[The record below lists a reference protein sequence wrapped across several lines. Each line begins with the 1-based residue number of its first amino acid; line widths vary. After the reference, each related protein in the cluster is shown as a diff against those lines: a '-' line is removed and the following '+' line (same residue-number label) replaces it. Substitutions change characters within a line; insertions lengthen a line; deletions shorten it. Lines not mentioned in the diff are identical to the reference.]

1 MPAPMTRHGHTAMAA
16 NDNRSIEG
24 NRHVRALQPA
34 HGQGRPSQSRPLPTF
49 RGTGPTVVFLLV
61 CAVGLIPWTVG
72 LAVTLPARYVVGSW
86 TLTWAGFDI
95 ALVACFAVTAW
106 ALWNQ
111 RPIALPAAAFTSA
124 LLLSD
129 AWFDVLTAHG
139 GRDLLVSAATA
150 LLGEIP
156 GAIVLAAISIMLLR
170 ANAPFV
176 PQTRPGTTHQPLWPA
191 PSDSAVDQPYR
202 PPIGGGSTS

>member
-1 MPAPMTRHGHTAMAA
+1 MPATMTRHGDTVMAA
-16 NDNRSIEG
+16 NGERSIEG
-24 NRHVRALQPA
+24 NRHVRALQPT
-34 HGQGRPSQSRPLPTF
+34 HGRGRPSQSQPLPTF
-49 RGTGPTVVFLLV
+49 RRTGPTVVFLLV

-72 LAVTLPARYVVGSW
+72 LAVRLPAHYVVGRW

-111 RPIALPAAAFTSA
+111 RPTALPAAVFTSA
-124 LLLSD
+124 LLLCD

-156 GAIVLAAISIMLLR
+156 GAIVLAAISIRLLR

-176 PQTRPGTTHQPLWPA
+176 PQTRPGTTHQPCGLPHRTA
-191 PSDSAVDQPYR
+191 PS
-202 PPIGGGSTS
+202 TSRIAHQ

>member
-1 MPAPMTRHGHTAMAA
+1 MPAPMTRHGDTAAPA
-16 NDNRSIEG
+16 NGERSIEG
-24 NRHVRALQPA
+24 NRHVRALQSA
-34 HGQGRPSQSRPLPTF
+34 HGQGRPSQSRPLPTS
-49 RGTGPTVVFLLV
+49 RGTGPTVVFLLL

-72 LAVTLPARYVVGSW
+72 LAMTLPGRYVVGSW

-95 ALVACFAVTAW
+95 ALVACFAVTAR

-111 RPIALPAAAFTSA
+111 RPTALPAAVFTSA
-124 LLLSD
+124 LLLCD

-156 GAIVLAAISIMLLR
+156 GAVVLAAISIRLLR
-170 ANAPFV
+170 ANAPVV
-176 PQTRPGTTHQPLWPA
+176 PQTRPGPATHQLCDRSHWTA
-191 PSDSAVDQPYR
+191 PSTSR
-202 PPIGGGSTS
+202 IGHE

>member
-72 LAVTLPARYVVGSW
+72 MAVTLPARYVVGSW
-86 TLTWAGFDI
+86 TLIWAGLDI
-95 ALVACFAVTAW
+95 PLLVCFAVTAW

-111 RPIALPAAAFTSA
+111 RPIALPAAVFTSA

-156 GAIVLAAISIMLLR
+156 GAIVLAAISIRLLR
-170 ANAPFV
+170 ANAPFRAV
-176 PQTRPGTTHQPLWPA
+176 DATGDHPPRLWPA
-191 PSDSAVDQPYR
+191 PLGSAFDQPHR
-202 PPIGGGSTS
+202 PPVGGGSTS

>member
-1 MPAPMTRHGHTAMAA
+1 MPATMTRHGDTAMAA
-16 NDNRSIEG
+16 NGERSIDG

-34 HGQGRPSQSRPLPTF
+34 HGQGRPSPSQPLPTF
-49 RGTGPTVVFLLV
+49 RRTGPTVVFLLV

-72 LAVTLPARYVVGSW
+72 LAVRLPAHYVVGSW

-106 ALWNQ
+106 ALRNQ
-111 RPIALPAAAFTSA
+111 RPTALPAAVFTSA
-124 LLLSD
+124 LLLCD

-150 LLGEIP
+150 LFGEIP
-156 GAIVLAAISIMLLR
+156 GAVVLAAISIRLLR
-170 ANAPFV
+170 ANAAFV
-176 PQTRPGTTHQPLWPA
+176 PQTPPETTHQPCGLPHL
-191 PSDSAVDQPYR
+191 DSAFDQPYR
-202 PPIGGGSTS
+202 PRVGRGSTS

>member
-1 MPAPMTRHGHTAMAA
+1 MPATITRHRDTAMAA
-16 NDNRSIEG
+16 NGERSIEG

-34 HGQGRPSQSRPLPTF
+34 HREGRPSQSQPLPTF
-49 RGTGPTVVFLLV
+49 RRTGPTVVFLLI

-72 LAVTLPARYVVGSW
+72 LAVTLPAHYVVGSW

-111 RPIALPAAAFTSA
+111 RPTALPAAVFTSA
-124 LLLSD
+124 LLLCD

-156 GAIVLAAISIMLLR
+156 GAVVLAAISIRLLR
-170 ANAPFV
+170 ANAPF
-176 PQTRPGTTHQPLWPA
+176 RAADGLGTTHQPCGLPHWTVP
-191 PSDSAVDQPYR
+191 
-202 PPIGGGSTS
+202 STSHIAHE

>member
-1 MPAPMTRHGHTAMAA
+1 MPATMTRDGGTAMAA
-16 NDNRSIEG
+16 NGERSIEG
-24 NRHVRALQPA
+24 SRHVRALQSA

-49 RGTGPTVVFLLV
+49 RGTGPTIVFLLV

-72 LAVTLPARYVVGSW
+72 LAMTLPGRYVVESW

-95 ALVACFAVTAW
+95 ALVACFALTAW

-111 RPIALPAAAFTSA
+111 RPTALPAAVFTSA

-156 GAIVLAAISIMLLR
+156 GAVVLAAISIRLLR
-170 ANAPFV
+170 ANAPVV
-176 PQTRPGTTHQPLWPA
+176 PQTRPGTTHQPCDRSHWTA
-191 PSDSAVDQPYR
+191 PS
-202 PPIGGGSTS
+202 TSRIAHE

>member
-1 MPAPMTRHGHTAMAA
+1 MPATMTRHGNTATAA
-16 NDNRSIEG
+16 SGERSIEG
-24 NRHVRALQPA
+24 NRHVRPLQPA

-49 RGTGPTVVFLLV
+49 RGTGPTVIFLLV
-61 CAVGLIPWTVG
+61 CAVGLIAWTVH
-72 LAVTLPARYVVGSW
+72 LAATLPAHYVVGSW

-95 ALVACFAVTAW
+95 ALVGCFAVTAW

-111 RPIALPAAAFTSA
+111 RPTALPAAVFTSA
-124 LLLSD
+124 LLVSD

-156 GAIVLAAISIMLLR
+156 GAVVLAAISIRLLR
-170 ANAPFV
+170 ANAPVV
-176 PQTRPGTTHQPLWPA
+176 PQTRPGTTHQPCDRSHWTA
-191 PSDSAVDQPYR
+191 PSTS
-202 PPIGGGSTS
+202 PIGHE

>member
-1 MPAPMTRHGHTAMAA
+1 MPATMTRCGDTAMVA
-16 NDNRSIEG
+16 NGKRSIG
-24 NRHVRALQPA
+24 RNRHGRGLQPA
-34 HGQGRPSQSRPLPTF
+34 HGQGRSRRSRALLAF
-49 RGTGPTVVFLLV
+49 RGTGPTVAFLLV

-86 TLTWAGFDI
+86 TLTWAGFDT
-95 ALVACFAVTAW
+95 ALVVCFAVTAW

-111 RPIALPAAAFTSA
+111 RPIALRAAVSTSA
-124 LLLSD
+124 LLLCD

-156 GAIVLAAISIMLLR
+156 GAIVLAAISIRLLR

-176 PQTRPGTTHQPLWPA
+176 PRPRPGTTHQTTLACPLGGA
-191 PSDSAVDQPYR
+191 IDQPDR
-202 PPIGGGSTS
+202 PAVGLGSTS

>member
-1 MPAPMTRHGHTAMAA
+1 MPATMTRHDHTGLAA
-16 NDNRSIEG
+16 NSERSIEG

-34 HGQGRPSQSRPLPTF
+34 HGQGGPSQSRPLPTF
-49 RGTGPTVVFLLV
+49 RGTGPTVVFLLI
-61 CAVGLIPWTVG
+61 CAVALIPWTVG
-72 LAVTLPARYVVGSW
+72 LGVTLPARYVVGSW
-86 TLTWAGFDI
+86 TLIWAGFDT
-95 ALVACFAVTAW
+95 ALVVCFAVTAW

-111 RPIALPAAAFTSA
+111 RPLALPAAVFTSA
-124 LLLSD
+124 LLLCD

-156 GAIVLAAISIMLLR
+156 GAIVLAAISIRLLR

-176 PQTRPGTTHQPLWPA
+176 PQTRPGTTHQTTLACPLG
-191 PSDSAVDQPYR
+191 SALDQPYR
-202 PPIGGGSTS
+202 PPVGRGSTS